1 VTQCVTFGLPPARIR
16 IPAYPG
22 SAKWAMNPLPSADA
36 RLGMAGR
43 GANMSVSRSAIKK
56 EPVARATMEL
66 QPFVWQGTDKRGVK
80 MKGEQLAK
88 NANLLRAELRRQ
100 GINPDQ
106 VKPKPKPLFG
116 AAGSP
121 VKPKDIAFFSRQMAT
136 MMKSGVPIVSAL
148 EIIGSGH
155 KNPRMKKMVDGVR
168 TDIEGGSSLYESV
181 SKHPVQFDELYR
193 NLVRAGEG
201 AGVLETVLDTV
212 ATYKENI
219 EGLKGKIKKALF
231 YPAMVIAVALL
242 VSAILLIFV
251 VPQFEDVFKSFGADL
266 PAFTQIIVNASR
278 FMVSWWWLIAIVV
291 IGSIVGLVMA
301 YKRSP
306 AMQHAMDRYILKV
319 PVIGQIMH
327 NSAIARFA
335 RTTAVTFKAGV
346 PLVEALG
353 IVAGATGNKVYE
365 EAVLRMRDDVS
376 VGYPVNMAMKQTN
389 LFPHMVI
396 QMTGIGEEAG
406 ALDTMLFKVAE
417 YYEQE
422 VNNAVDAL
430 SSLLEPMI
438 MVFIGVVVGGMVV
451 GMYLPIFKLASVVG

>member
-1 VTQCVTFGLPPARIR
+1 
-16 IPAYPG
+16 
-22 SAKWAMNPLPSADA
+22 
-36 RLGMAGR
+36 
-43 GANMSVSRSAIKK
+43 MSVSRSAIKK
-56 EPVARATMEL
+56 EPVARSTMEM
-66 QPFVWQGTDKRGVK
+66 QPFVWEGTDKRGVK
-80 MKGEQLAK
+80 MKGEQVAK

-100 GINPDQ
+100 GIMPGV

-116 AAGSP
+116 AAGKA
-121 VKPKDIAFFSRQMAT
+121 VGAKDISFFSRQMAT

-155 KNPRMKKMVDGVR
+155 KNPRMKKLVDGIR
-168 TDIEGGSSLYESV
+168 TDIEGGSSLYEAI

-219 EGLKGKIKKALF
+219 EALKGKIKKALF
-231 YPAMVIAVALL
+231 YPAMVVAVAII

-251 VPQFEDVFKSFGADL
+251 VPQFEEVFSGFGAEL
-266 PAFTQIIVNASR
+266 PAFTQMIVSLSR
-278 FMVSWWWLIAIVV
+278 FTVSYWWLI
-291 IGSIVGLVMA
+291 GLIFGGA
-301 YKRSP
+301 FAGFIYTYKRSP
-306 AMQHAMDRYILKV
+306 KLQHTMDRLILKV
-319 PVIGQIMH
+319 PVIGEIMN

-376 VGYPVNMAMKQTN
+376 VGYPVNMAMKQVN
-389 LFPHMVI
+389 IFPHMVI
-396 QMTGIGEEAG
+396 QMTAIGEEAG

-417 YYEQE
+417 YFEQE
-422 VNNAVDAL
+422 VNNAVDSL

-438 MVFIGVVVGGMVV
+438 MVFIGTIVGGMVI
-451 GMYLPIFKLASVVG
+451 GMYLPIFKLGAVVG

>member
-1 VTQCVTFGLPPARIR
+1 
-16 IPAYPG
+16 
-22 SAKWAMNPLPSADA
+22 
-36 RLGMAGR
+36 
-43 GANMSVSRSAIKK
+43 MSVSRSAIKK
-56 EPVARATMEL
+56 EPVSRSTMEL
-66 QPFVWQGTDKRGVK
+66 QPFVWEGTDKRGVK

-100 GINPDQ
+100 GINPGQ
-106 VKPKPKPLFG
+106 VKAKPKPLFG
-116 AAGSP
+116 AAGKAIST
-121 VKPKDIAFFSRQMAT
+121 KDIAFFSRQMAT
-136 MMKSGVPIVSAL
+136 MMKSGVPIVSSL
-148 EIIGSGH
+148 EIIGNGH

-181 SKHPVQFDELYR
+181 SKYPVQFDELYR

-219 EGLKGKIKKALF
+219 ESLKGKIKKALF

-242 VSAILLIFV
+242 VSSILLIFV

-266 PAFTQIIVNASR
+266 PAFTQIIVACSR
-278 FMVSWWWLIAIVV
+278 FMVSWWWLIAIIV
-291 IGSIVGLVMA
+291 IGSIVGFIMA

-306 AMQHAMDRYILKV
+306 SMQHAMDRFILKV
-319 PVIGQIMH
+319 PVIGQIMN
-327 NSAIARFA
+327 NSSIARFA

-346 PLVEALG
+346 PLVEALS

>member
-1 VTQCVTFGLPPARIR
+1 
-16 IPAYPG
+16 
-22 SAKWAMNPLPSADA
+22 
-36 RLGMAGR
+36 
-43 GANMSVSRSAIKK
+43 MSVSRSAIKK

-66 QPFVWQGTDKRGVK
+66 QPFVWEGTDKRGVK

-100 GINPDQ
+100 GINPGT
-106 VKPKPKPLFG
+106 VKTKPKPLFG
-116 AAGSP
+116 AAGSAI
-121 VKPKDIAFFSRQMAT
+121 KARDIAFFSRQMAT

-155 KNPRMKKMVDGVR
+155 KNPRMKKMVDTIR
-168 TDIEGGSSLYESV
+168 TDIEGGSSMYEAV

-219 EGLKGKIKKALF
+219 ETLKGKIKKALF
-231 YPAMVIAVALL
+231 YPIMVVVVAMVVSGIML
-242 VSAILLIFV
+242 VFV

-266 PAFTQIIVNASR
+266 PAFTMLVVNLSR
-278 FMVSWWWLIAIVV
+278 FMVSWWWLMLIVAI
-291 IGSIVGLVMA
+291 GTAVGAVMA

-306 AMQHAMDRYILKV
+306 KMQHAMDRFVLKV

-353 IVAGATGNKVYE
+353 IVAGATGNTVYE

-376 VGYPVNMAMKQTN
+376 VGYPVNVSMKQTN

-406 ALDTMLFKVAE
+406 ALDAMLFKVAE

-422 VNNAVDAL
+422 VNNSVDAL

-438 MVFIGVVVGGMVV
+438 MVFIGTIVGGMVIA
-451 GMYLPIFKLASVVG
+451 MYLPIFKLGAVVG

>member
-1 VTQCVTFGLPPARIR
+1 
-16 IPAYPG
+16 
-22 SAKWAMNPLPSADA
+22 
-36 RLGMAGR
+36 
-43 GANMSVSRSAIKK
+43 
-56 EPVARATMEL
+56 MEL
-66 QPFVWQGTDKRGVK
+66 QPFVWEGTDKRGVK
-80 MKGEQLAK
+80 MKGEQPAK

-100 GINPDQ
+100 GITPNV

-116 AAGSP
+116 AAGKTISA
-121 VKPKDIAFFSRQMAT
+121 KDIAFFSRQMAT

-155 KNPRMKKMVDGVR
+155 KNPRMKKMVDTVR
-168 TDIEGGSSLYESV
+168 ADIEGGSSLYEAV

-219 EGLKGKIKKALF
+219 ETLKGKIKKALF
-231 YPAMVIAVALL
+231 YPAMVMAVAILVSGILL
-242 VSAILLIFV
+242 VWV
-251 VPQFEDVFKSFGADL
+251 VPQFEDVFASFGAEL
-266 PAFTQIIVNASR
+266 PAFTQMIVNLSR
-278 FMVSWWWLIAIVV
+278 FMVSWWWLMLLIAGGA
-291 IGSIVGLVMA
+291 IGGFIFA

-306 AMQHAMDRYILKV
+306 SMQHAMDRTILKV

-327 NSAIARFA
+327 NSSIARFA
-335 RTTAVTFKAGV
+335 RTTAVTFRAGV

-365 EAVLRMRDDVS
+365 EAVLRMRDDVA
-376 VGYPVNMAMKQTN
+376 VGYPVNMAMKQVN
-389 LFPHMVI
+389 IFPHMVV
-396 QMTGIGEEAG
+396 QMTAIGEEAG

-417 YYEQE
+417 YFEQE

>member
-1 VTQCVTFGLPPARIR
+1 
-16 IPAYPG
+16 
-22 SAKWAMNPLPSADA
+22 
-36 RLGMAGR
+36 
-43 GANMSVSRSAIKK
+43 MSVSRSAIKK
-56 EPVARATMEL
+56 EPVARATTEL
-66 QPFVWQGTDKRGVK
+66 LPFVWEGTDKRGVK

-88 NANLLRAELRRQ
+88 NANLLRAELRKQ
-100 GINPDQ
+100 GINPGQ
-106 VKPKPKPLFG
+106 VKAKPKPLFG
-116 AAGSP
+116 AAGSA

-136 MMKSGVPIVSAL
+136 MMKSGVPIVSSL
-148 EIIGSGH
+148 EIIAGGH
-155 KNPRMKKMVDGVR
+155 KNPRMKKLVETIR
-168 TDIEGGSSLYESV
+168 TDIEGGSSLHEAV
-181 SKHPVQFDELYR
+181 SRHPVQFDELYR

-201 AGVLETVLDTV
+201 AGVLETVLDTI
-212 ATYKENI
+212 ATYKENM
-219 EGLKGKIKKALF
+219 EALKGKIKKAMF
-231 YPAMVIAVALL
+231 YPAMIVLVAFV
-242 VSAILLIFV
+242 VSAILLMFV
-251 VPQFEDVFKSFGADL
+251 VPQFEEVFKSFGAEL
-266 PAFTQIIVNASR
+266 PTFTQMIVAASR
-278 FMVSWWWLIAIVV
+278 FMLSWWWLLLIVLV
-291 IGSIVGLVMA
+291 GSSVGLFMA

-306 AMQHAMDRYILKV
+306 KMQHTFDRLVLKV
-319 PVIGQIMH
+319 PVVGQIMN

-365 EAVLRMRDDVS
+365 EGVLRMRDDVS
-376 VGYPVNMAMKQTN
+376 VGYPVNMAMKQLN

-438 MVFIGVVVGGMVV
+438 MVFIGTIVGGIVI
-451 GMYLPIFKLASVVG
+451 GMYLPIFKLGAVVG

>member
-1 VTQCVTFGLPPARIR
+1 
-16 IPAYPG
+16 
-22 SAKWAMNPLPSADA
+22 
-36 RLGMAGR
+36 MAGR

-66 QPFVWQGTDKRGVK
+66 QPFVWEGTDKRGVK

-100 GINPDQ
+100 GINPGQ
-106 VKPKPKPLFG
+106 VKAKPKPLFG
-116 AAGSP
+116 AAGKAIST
-121 VKPKDIAFFSRQMAT
+121 KDISFFSRQMAT

-155 KNPRMKKMVDGVR
+155 KNPRMKKMVDGLR

-181 SKHPVQFDELYR
+181 SKYPVQFDELYR

-219 EGLKGKIKKALF
+219 EALKGKIKKALF
-231 YPAMVIAVALL
+231 YPAMVVAVALL
-242 VSAILLIFV
+242 VSAILLIYV
-251 VPQFEDVFKSFGADL
+251 VPQFEDVFQSFGADL
-266 PAFTQIIVNASR
+266 TAFTQIIVNCSR
-278 FMVSWWWLIAIVV
+278 FMVSWWWLIAIIL

-376 VGYPVNMAMKQTN
+376 VGYPVNMAMKQAN